1 MALARCI
8 KCGMPKGRTRK
19 YVKMVESIGYPETA
33 LICGSSG
40 CTNPA
45 MVCLDE
51 KELKEYESGKRIFEP
66 PTASSKF
73 KVK

>member
-1 MALARCI
+1 
-8 KCGMPKGRTRK
+8 
-19 YVKMVESIGYPETA
+19 MVEPIGYPETA
-33 LICGSSG
+33 LICGSAR
-40 CTNPA
+40 CTTPE

-51 KELKEYESGKRIFEP
+51 NEWIEYQEGSRIFEP